1 MSFSVRQTH
10 SIDADGVRRIVADHY
25 AAMGMEF
32 SASHVSFQ
40 VHASHRSGMSSSPT
54 RLGDTT
60 IRVPAAIHRP
70 GAPSSMTLAPA
81 DVQTIV
87 AQRLT
92 EVLGFEVTPGS
103 VVFNVRDGGGSGF
116 SRSGP
121 SMDGIVVTST
131 ISVG

>member
-60 IRVPAAIHRP
+60 IRVPLKRSP
-70 GAPSSMTLAPA
+70 G
-81 DVQTIV
+81 
-87 AQRLT
+87 
-92 EVLGFEVTPGS
+92 
-103 VVFNVRDGGGSGF
+103 N
-116 SRSGP
+116 
-121 SMDGIVVTST
+121 
-131 ISVG
+131 